1 MGANSS
7 QFQDSH
13 IRIYKK
19 LLALRSPQSRLQII
33 QTLLAGPEYVDAAKR
48 AGVYSHLL
56 TYIARVRS
64 GEVPGPLPWEA
75 AVAYEAQAQPAAG
88 GGGKQLTQYV
98 EPRTAA
104 GHQHIVLRGEQKG
117 EKAHN
122 YFQSCL
128 LVLALE
134 EEVALTEETLRTA
147 YKRAAVR
154 SHPDKKGGSEE
165 AFEAVSRAYAYLGDI
180 LLRIQGGRKKAG
192 KVEAPS
198 VLNEN
203 RIDDSREWQHVE
215 PVKLNPKNLDM
226 NVFNQMFEQNR
237 IPDPEAEGYGD
248 WLKGAGAGASQ
259 GPTFGGK
266 FNRDVFNKTFEDDAR
281 TRAGGAG
288 TGLQVLTPDAL
299 TMAPG
304 MGTQIG
310 RTYTGDYTAAANA
323 SMKYTDLKKAYT
335 TENVFSHQVAGVRP
349 EQRNLE
355 QYSAARKRAPDP
367 LSDREMEAI
376 SEAEHHAAR
385 AEQQRQLRAAQEGRI
400 ESQHFERMKRLILM
414 DTKP

>member
-1 MGANSS
+1 
-7 QFQDSH
+7 
-13 IRIYKK
+13 
-19 LLALRSPQSRLQII
+19 
-33 QTLLAGPEYVDAAKR
+33 
-48 AGVYSHLL
+48 
-56 TYIARVRS
+56 
-64 GEVPGPLPWEA
+64 
-75 AVAYEAQAQPAAG
+75 
-88 GGGKQLTQYV
+88 
-98 EPRTAA
+98 
-104 GHQHIVLRGEQKG
+104 
-117 EKAHN
+117 
-122 YFQSCL
+122 
-128 LVLALE
+128 LE

-192 KVEAPS
+192 KVDAPT
-198 VLNEN
+198 VLNET
-203 RIDDSREWQHVE
+203 RIEDSREWQHVE
-215 PVKLNPKNLDM
+215 PVKLNPKNLDL

-248 WLKGAGAGASQ
+248 WLKGADKTQ

-266 FNRDVFNKTFEDDAR
+266 FNRDVFNSMFEEDAR
-281 TRAGGAG
+281 ARGGG
-288 TGLQVLTPDAL
+288 TALQVLTPDAL

-304 MGTQIG
+304 MGTQLG

-335 TENVFSHQVAGVRP
+335 TENVFSHQVAGIRP

-355 QYSAARKRAPDP
+355 QYSASRKKAPDP
-367 LSDREMEAI
+367 LNDREMEAI
-376 SEAEHHAAR
+376 SEAERYAAR
-385 AEQQRQLRAAQEGRI
+385 AEQQRQLRAAQEGQR
-400 ESQHFERMKRLILM
+400 ETQHFERMKRLILM